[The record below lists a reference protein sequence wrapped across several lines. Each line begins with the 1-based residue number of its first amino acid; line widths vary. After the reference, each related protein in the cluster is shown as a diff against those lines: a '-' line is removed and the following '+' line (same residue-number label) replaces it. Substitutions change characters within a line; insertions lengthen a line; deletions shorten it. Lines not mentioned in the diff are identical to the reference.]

1 MQLFSSSACVEKE
14 ETDVFFFSIRS
25 DIPVQLLVFPFPLEQ
40 GHTLD
45 CVKRV
50 LASKKK
56 KKKKR
61 YSIHSL
67 RAQRNK
73 QQKKKHDTDIKTL
86 TNTKKKK
93 RLKQTTARLC
103 ATKKDA
109 RTLFSFF
116 GLFFFYMSIHLAQL
130 SEYCQPP
137 LEKKKEKKNTVCCG
151 LLRSD
156 ALPLFL
162 HTTVALRNLPNVLDR
177 RKLKKKSYERITI
190 LGASPPFS
198 LKKKKPKM
206 EKNEKKKE
214 AHLVFS
220 RLPTVIV

>member
-1 MQLFSSSACVEKE
+1 MQLFCSSACVEKE

-93 RLKQTTARLC
+93 KRLKQRTARLC

-137 LEKKKEKKNTVCCG
+137 LEKKKRKKILSAAVCCD
-151 LLRSD
+151 LLRYHSFYIPQWLC
-156 ALPLFL
+156 ATYQTFW
-162 HTTVALRNLPNVLDR
+162 TGEN
-177 RKLKKKSYERITI
+177 
-190 LGASPPFS
+190 
-198 LKKKKPKM
+198 
-206 EKNEKKKE
+206 
-214 AHLVFS
+214 
-220 RLPTVIV
+220 